1 MDPQA
6 EAAIAK
12 PPYEP
17 AEIVDYGDV
26 TELTEND
33 ASGGIDSP
41 GPGYS

>member
-1 MDPQA
+1 MDSKD

-26 TELTEND
+26 SELTEND
-33 ASGGIDSP
+33 GAGAPDAP